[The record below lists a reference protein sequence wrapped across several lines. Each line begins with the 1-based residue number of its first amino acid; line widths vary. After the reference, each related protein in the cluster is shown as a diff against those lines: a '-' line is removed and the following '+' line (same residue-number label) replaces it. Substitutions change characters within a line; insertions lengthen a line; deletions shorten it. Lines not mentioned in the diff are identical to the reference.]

1 MTNHPAFSLVVC
13 TVDRTDELARL
24 FGSLAAQTFRDF
36 EVLVVDQNEDQ
47 RLAPILDRHANDF
60 PIRHLTSQRGLS
72 RARNVGL
79 QAARG
84 ELIAF
89 PDDDCWYSDGLVEN
103 VVASFRAH
111 AGIHGISAR
120 RDGNPQLPHPLSL
133 SVRNVWGRVA
143 SYTLFARREVYDAIG
158 GFDESLGVGAGTPWG
173 AGEDTDWVLRSL
185 ARGMKWMHDPAL
197 AVFHPPHHRGT
208 GPADIVRA
216 RSYARGLGRVLR
228 KNRVPLWM
236 VAGGV
241 GLSIARTTR
250 SLLRRDVEEARINCA
265 ELEGRIAGWLPSPGA
280 RGEVSFGRRG

>member
-1 MTNHPAFSLVVC
+1 MTDRPAFSLIVC

-24 FGSLAAQTFRDF
+24 LGSLAAQTFRDF

-79 QAARG
+79 REAKGA
-84 ELIAF
+84 LLAI
-89 PDDDCWYSDGLVEN
+89 PDDDCWYPDELLERVE
-103 VVASFRAH
+103 ASFRAH
-111 AGIHGISAR
+111 PSVHGIAAR
-120 RDGNPQLPHPLSL
+120 RDGNPQLPRPVYLSL
-133 SVRNVWGRVA
+133 RNVWGRVA
-143 SYTLFARREVYDAIG
+143 SYTLFARREIYDAIG

-185 ARGMKWMHDPAL
+185 ARGMPWMHDPAL

-208 GPADIVRA
+208 SAADVARA

-241 GLSIARTTR
+241 GLSVARTGR
-250 SLLRRDVEEARINCA
+250 SLLRRDVGAARLNRA
-265 ELEGRIAGWLPSPGA
+265 ELLGRIEGWIPVPTDD
-280 RGEVSFGRRG
+280 